1 MLAVD
6 LSEDEFDIY
15 IQRLRSQSEIQG
27 RINIACYNSP
37 SNLTISGDQE
47 TIDRLKQLLDADHI
61 VSHLLRT
68 GIAYH
73 SPQMNEIASLY
84 RESLH
89 DLSSAETLS
98 KNVAMVSTVTGQ
110 DITDP
115 SILKNADYWVNNMV
129 NPVRFSEAI
138 TIIVSQNHKSSKIKK
153 LGTPAKKTIFDLVEI
168 GPHPVLQRPV
178 RQILQANNLAPSTV
192 RYSATLNRRSDT
204 WQNFLSV
211 LGNLHSHGYLLDLD
225 KVNRIRESSTRT
237 EMPLEVRRLLLEL
250 PEYPFNHSRR
260 YWFETAASR
269 NIRLPPSKKL
279 ELIGTPAPES
289 TSLEAKWRKFFDVN
303 ETPWVEHHKVNGK
316 IIYPATGMAIMA
328 IEGARQL
335 AASNQAIK
343 GYFLKDATFTH
354 PISINSA
361 NKTEVHLCMRPLR
374 NVLEKSAPWYEF
386 RIYTGTGDQ
395 QRENCRG
402 TICIQYKNSS
412 SNWTGVEK
420 LDLEGAEHYR
430 NLWSDAV
437 KACSEHVPTD
447 KMYQAFED
455 NGLNYGPSF
464 QLLDNLA
471 WDGKGGV
478 RGDIKAFQW
487 TSEQSQNG
495 RQDHIVHPATLD
507 AAGQL
512 AWVALTKGAREV
524 VVNGA
529 AITRVQSAWISCS
542 GLAYPETTTLKC
554 CAQTRLKGLRGTET
568 SLVMLD
574 DENEVRLWI
583 KNLETTSVSGNK
595 PSVTSQTEHRRL
607 CYSIESK
614 PDFQFF
620 SKEQLLSYCRPQNLS
635 AEDPAAF
642 YNDLE
647 ILLLYYVRTCLAGL
661 ESSEVQVLP
670 KHLQKYV
677 AWLRWQVQRY
687 DSRAVSARCHDAL
700 DKSND
705 HEFAEAIS
713 EKIKNSS
720 IEGKLF
726 VTVGKHIQDIVN
738 GSANPLEIIFR
749 DGLVDNHYQIVCDTI
764 LCSKYLKKYL
774 DVAAHKNPSMKILE
788 VGAGTG
794 SLTKH
799 VLNAM
804 TRDDDGKSARFLQ
817 YDYTDVSESFL
828 ENART
833 KFNAYGSRVQF
844 KTFNVEIDPESQGY
858 ELESYDMIVAAW
870 VSNPKVDSEHC
881 HFSCLDIVAEFL
893 KQVLHATR
901 DLNTT
906 VSNVKKLLKP

>member
-6 LSEDEFDIY
+6 LSEPEFDIY
-15 IQRLRSQSEIQG
+15 LHRLRSQSGIQG
-27 RINIACYNSP
+27 CINIACYNSP

-47 TIDRLKQLLDADHI
+47 TIDRLKQLLDADHK

-68 GIAYH
+68 GVAYH

-89 DLSSAETLS
+89 DLSAAETLS
-98 KNVAMVSTVTGQ
+98 KNAVMISTVTGQ
-110 DITDP
+110 DVTDP
-115 SILKNADYWVNNMV
+115 SILKNPDYWVSNMV
-129 NPVRFSEAI
+129 NPVRFSQAI
-138 TIIVSQNHKSSKIKK
+138 TTIVSQNHTSSKGKK
-153 LGTPAKKTIFDLVEI
+153 LGAPAKKTISDLVEI
-168 GPHPVLQRPV
+168 GPHPALQRPV
-178 RQILQANNLAPSTV
+178 RQILQANNSAPGTV
-192 RYSATLNRRSDT
+192 RYSAILNRRSDT
-204 WQNFLSV
+204 WPNFLSV

-225 KVNRIRESSTRT
+225 KVNRVRESSTKT
-237 EMPLEVRRLLLEL
+237 ELPLEVRRSLIDL

-260 YWFETAASR
+260 YWFETTASR
-269 NIRLPPSKKL
+269 NVRLPPSKKL

-289 TSLEAKWRKFFDVN
+289 TPLEAKWRKFFDVS
-303 ETPWVEHHKVNGK
+303 ETPWIEDHKVNGK
-316 IIYPATGMAIMA
+316 IIYPATGMAAMA

-335 AASNQAIK
+335 ATSNQAIK
-343 GYFLKDATFTH
+343 GYFLKDATFIH
-354 PISINSA
+354 PISINPG

-386 RIYTGTGDQ
+386 RIYLGTGDQ

-402 TICIQYKNSS
+402 TICIQYENSS
-412 SNWTGVEK
+412 SNWSGAEK

-430 NLWSDAV
+430 NLWSGAV
-437 KACSEHVPTD
+437 QACSEHIPTD

-471 WDGKGGV
+471 WDGNGGAK
-478 RGDIKAFQW
+478 GDIKVFQW
-487 TSEQSQNG
+487 NSEQSQNG

-524 VVNGA
+524 IVNGA
-529 AITRVQSAWISCS
+529 AITRVQSAWISS
-542 GLAYPETTTLKC
+542 SSLAYPKSTMLKC

-568 SLVMLD
+568 SLFMLD

-595 PSVTSQTEHRRL
+595 PSVTSQVEHRRL
-607 CYSIESK
+607 CYLIESK
-614 PDFQFF
+614 PDFQYF
-620 SKEQLLSYCRPQNLS
+620 SKEQLLSYCRPQDSS

-642 YNDLE
+642 YDDLE
-647 ILLLYYVRTCLAGL
+647 ILLLYYVRTCLASL
-661 ESSEVQVLP
+661 NSSKVQDLP
-670 KHLQKYV
+670 KHLQRYV
-677 AWLRWQVQRY
+677 AWLRWQVKRY
-687 DSRAVSARCHDAL
+687 DSRVVSARRHDAL
-700 DKSND
+700 DISND
-705 HEFAEAIS
+705 HKFAEEIS
-713 EKIKNSS
+713 EKIENSS

-726 VTVGKHIQDIVN
+726 VTVGKYIQDIVN
-738 GSANPLEIIFR
+738 GSANPLEVIFR
-749 DGLVDNHYQIVCDTI
+749 DRLVDNHYQIVCDTI
-764 LCSKYLKKYL
+764 RCSKYVKKYL
-774 DVAAHKNPSMKILE
+774 DVLVHKNPSMKILE

-794 SLTKH
+794 SFTSHILS
-799 VLNAM
+799 AM
-804 TRDDDGKSARFLQ
+804 TRDGNRKSARFLQ

-844 KTFNVEIDPESQGY
+844 KIFNVEIDPESQGY

-870 VSNPKVDSEHC
+870 VSDLRVSEEHI
-881 HFSCLDIVAEFL
+881 SLFL
-893 KQVLHATR
+893 
-901 DLNTT
+901 
-906 VSNVKKLLKP
+906 VS